1 MIGTWKLNICSLTDA
16 SFFKSVSPDSGHVHR
31 SQNFL
36 YVLDT
41 FGLNRVMGAREGNCS
56 TKFLEHKVWQI
67 NLNLSNVH
75 YIICV
80 LSVWTDA
87 VFIQFLSQWESPC
100 PFDLK
105 KKRRYC
111 SILDLA
117 HWLFCWSQNK
127 SGFHFILLSLCNS
140 PHKQISS
147 GQRYESDLRSQVT
160 SRGNTSGLKKA
171 QFNSFH
177 PINGDTLMCLL
188 R

>member
-1 MIGTWKLNICSLTDA
+1 MHLHNISTKSRRKFKISNCMIGTWKLNICSLTDA

-41 FGLNRVMGAREGNCS
+41 FGLNRVMDAREGNCS

-67 NLNLSNVH
+67 NLNLLNVH

-117 HWLFCWSQNK
+117 GAKTNQ
-127 SGFHFILLSLCNS
+127 GFVSYCCPFATALISRFQVVRGTSLIFVPRLL
-140 PHKQISS
+140 P
-147 GQRYESDLRSQVT
+147 EAAQV
-160 SRGNTSGLKKA
+160 
-171 QFNSFH
+171 
-177 PINGDTLMCLL
+177 D
-188 R
+188 